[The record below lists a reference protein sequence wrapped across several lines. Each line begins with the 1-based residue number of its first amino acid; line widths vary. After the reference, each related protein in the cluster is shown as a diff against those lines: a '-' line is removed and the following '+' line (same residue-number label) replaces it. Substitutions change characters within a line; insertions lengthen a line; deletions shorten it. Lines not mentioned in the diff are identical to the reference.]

1 MVWAEWA
8 HWIGRMRSEVDAS
21 RALGNNNGERV
32 NLVATVRS
40 LLSNWLTKNRVTNK
54 APLLAR
60 GTPVNPAR
68 TCTSEAKKGAVCY
81 WERIEC
87 EYDKTASVDACKRL
101 VSFGRVFEQAANV
114 SDILC

>member
-1 MVWAEWA
+1 MFWAEWA
-8 HWIGRMRSEVDAS
+8 HWIGPIGRMRSDADAS

-40 LLSNWLTKNRVTNK
+40 LLFNWLTKNRVTNK

-68 TCTSEAKKGAVCY
+68 TCTLEAKKGAVCSL
-81 WERIEC
+81 ERIEC
-87 EYDKTASVDACKRL
+87 EYDKTASVD
-101 VSFGRVFEQAANV
+101 
-114 SDILC
+114 